1 MDKEDINK
9 LAAKFLE
16 GTASLEE
23 EALLH
28 QWYDAQNPDRE
39 KMFAIHSASS
49 KEELGRRIQ
58 ADLVREMIPPSG
70 MSARRNFLRIAAAV
84 VVLTLT
90 SFGLYF
96 LSRPPAIKW
105 VNIEV
110 PLGTTQKI
118 TLPDRSIAWVNA
130 GSSLRYPEE
139 FSAHKREV
147 ELING
152 QVFFEVQ
159 KRPDQP
165 FSVHTGALEVAVLG
179 TSFDVKSYI
188 EEHVASVEVRS
199 GRVEVRLPQSEQ
211 REILNPG
218 KMAVIQKEKGTVEVK
233 DKGSE
238 YIGTWMDG
246 QIAFYNEP
254 IPMVLNTLER
264 KYGVSIETDRSEWLE
279 STLTIKLDKQPI
291 GDVLEVLKYIFDFE
305 YSIQSSENAVQIMKK

>member
-1 MDKEDINK
+1 MDKEEINK
-9 LAAKFLE
+9 LAAKFLA
-16 GTASLEE
+16 GTASVEE

-49 KEELGRRIQ
+49 KEELGQRIQ
-58 ADLVREMIPPSG
+58 ADLIDEVFSPSG
-70 MSARRNFLRIAAAV
+70 KSARRISLKIAATV
-84 VVLTLT
+84 LVLTLA

-96 LSRPPAIKW
+96 LSRPPAIQW

-110 PLGTTQKI
+110 PLGETQKVI
-118 TLPDRSIAWVNA
+118 LPDRSIAWVNA

-152 QVFFEVQ
+152 QVFFEVE
-159 KRPDQP
+159 KRADQP
-165 FSVHTGALEVAVLG
+165 FSVYTGALEVAVLG
-179 TSFDVKSYI
+179 TSFDVKSYA

-218 KMAVIQKEKGTVEVK
+218 KMVVIQKENGTVEVM

-246 QIAFYNEP
+246 RIAFYNEP

-279 STLTIKLDKQPI
+279 STLTIKLDKQPL

-305 YSIQSSENAVQIMKK
+305 YNIQTYNNSVQIMKK